1 MGVSANRVDLTPPVG
16 AGAGLPL
23 SFVWADDLTNA
34 GGAGTEGYALFDT
47 NLWQPS
53 GTQVTAPSVPLTV
66 GGSSTSN
73 AHTTQLNVDNLTAR
87 GLTTSIEGPRL
98 NFGTG
103 WLESGQAV
111 EDVGFG
117 RHSAGDKR
125 TFHPFV
131 TATISEAGRHV
142 DHPRALE
149 YLGSSAKARPAN
161 HSWNQPRHGDLK
173 RGIPSMDL
181 QIGSIID
188 SNPATTIG
196 TVEAFTHR
204 SVVDLPSNGLGL
216 TYGDAHNSAYLSSLW
231 SAPVAFV
238 PPEAGLGEGQAL
250 NDDALSFSAHWGVN
264 MQVQQ
269 ECLEEGQ
276 PISAPIGTPVTEQN
290 IGGSWQPNPPKATD
304 SMPLPAT
311 TAQTILV
318 SDIHTETGVTG
329 TIENIYPLGRVDLGN
344 HAVADSCG
352 LIGYEGTI
360 TATAFTSVSRNSNP
374 PFAQAPPASPLIP
387 DTAWNEDGAGL
398 FSAINIQVSSGISMR
413 RNGMAFAGQIGW
425 TPLFRYASDDSF
437 VEPMTEGMSTTGIR
451 KAYKGSTYT
460 QNANRTLFHTGRCLH
475 NDDGG
480 PLTNLSQSDFQTA
493 PLYPQFLSHT
503 SVQTT
508 SKGPT
513 RFILGDT
520 HSTGAW
526 TATMN
531 MSQDF
536 MKDKVVTKVKVVPS
550 LIGTVDVE
558 MPATT
563 TAPAGVFKKPIV
575 DYHVLVSLAPA
586 TRINATV
593 NLTRDKIGDPT
604 QRNFPQGKRLSA
616 TMDLE
621 DEACEIYHAVFRINP
636 AEIERVYFE
645 ASDIA
650 AVGYTLDQRSG
661 EHSFMPRHDAVNG
674 GWGLHQMTPFRPLAN
689 TSWAQ
694 VPLLCG
700 AIEAGGFYQRGG
712 ISHLWDADVYGKQL
726 FVGADMI
733 DASHFNA
740 QTWGNGQVWPD
751 GDDQLG
757 YPRGCELMV
766 FKYDPSTDPYHTV
779 KDTTPTDNPLYDA
792 AFAAGKTAWIT
803 SYQASPFA
811 AIGFS
816 RRQWEGW
823 QIHDWVF
830 PQIEQMRYL
839 GREDKAA
846 ALHPRHSLNP
856 SGDPMF
862 HPTLHCSALRFMD
875 DGRAMMAAVHR
886 DYIGSSEEY
895 PSSDIQYPFNPDS
908 GSGSGCPA
916 GYYRSGDQCIPI
928 TSGDNPNT
936 ETEHVDPITGEL
948 IDGPPPAPS
957 NGSGQ
962 GYQGGG
968 DNFSLTPSWSRL
980 QANTS
985 GRSLVLMWSDAKAQG
1000 GKAVGGRAMFEAR
1013 KVRVDGED
1021 YYTQN
1026 WTGADT
1032 WWSGSRISYW
1042 YQESGQRAIP
1052 ITYGSYPEVRMSY
1065 ANLPRC
1071 LPHLMTT
1078 GVVDGYPMLQPI
1090 DRVSTQV
1097 NLKTRSGVSTWA
1109 QDRFDFLVRTRFVAT
1124 TIGFSDY
1131 GAAANPHQEMGYA
1144 GWSFPRFLYDPIGFG
1159 NNTVFFSDDPEA
1171 AGVASGAAITPA
1183 AQSLWK
1189 NFGTSNVT
1197 LGHMQGPMS
1206 VMGHQG
1212 PLHYGVASSHHPFK
1226 VDRVWKSVHGGV
1238 GYDIPLHLLAP
1249 AEVAVRAR
1257 AGGRNSLDLEME
1269 TPFHRTDILHLT
1281 GAEQFNTGFDLG
1293 GKATPA
1299 SARTV
1304 LGQYHLRTNLWDD
1317 ASRLEQSNALI
1328 GGLLA
1333 TDRVRGPIVS
1343 GSGLE
1348 AFWNDH
1354 PTEHFHAG
1362 AVPIMPNNDYDLS
1375 DIENNRYAPAIL
1387 GRIDEISDL
1396 DYVAVAEQLQSSV
1409 DVHVSGAVRPMW
1421 DSGSIISARGTGA
1434 RDSVTAQAA
1443 QVRSEMDGEVVP
1455 TSSTQVDNGMGKG
1468 QRMLRTDDGT
1478 LHSFQIERS
1487 AKNAAERTN
1496 PVFTHYTKPLF
1507 SDLFW
1512 NRKAMQLNPSLADYG
1527 GEDECGPTAA
1537 PNSVLYSAAYAAD
1550 STGTIHAVIDMDYN
1564 GNRLLYYAYA
1574 ERELESYN
1582 PHPVYKWDWSTH
1594 APATISNADY
1604 DLRQPTLVC
1613 DANDR
1618 LHLAVRMVSDQ
1629 SHIVYTTKLAGEAW
1643 TALPAVQTDPADWT
1657 DTRWS
1662 KVNKSVS
1669 GTPTAS
1675 ENAANGTSHAVRH
1688 CDAPKVCLTGRNIP
1702 IVYYR
1707 GSMLADAGVFGDR
1720 ANAAIYVNTGRSV
1733 AGGLDPSGRFTFNH
1747 EQAMHCVG
1755 VQNAAQYPTSGVIYY
1770 DAIID
1775 ERDRSFVTV
1784 IKGDNGRTTLVNSF
1798 NSAKPLVGQRTDA
1811 NGLGVTKALFI
1822 PKNPLVRP
1830 DYKHITMT
1838 TNGKGEIHMVLGFRL
1853 SGTNNIQGV
1862 YAGRVYRDGV
1872 TESTIAPLQ
1881 WGATPANDDTASPP
1895 AGLTVDGGY
1904 DQVPVAS
1911 NYEWPTGGTNLTP
1924 LSGPITHF
1932 MEVWMP
1938 TFEFS
1943 QDPTEADEVI
1953 RSVNIR
1959 WLSVPSM
1966 TYDATTGW
1974 SPVGSA
1980 QSLNGQEDFTH
1991 TNPQMRYQRFWGFSA
2006 GELDLQWMTNESSW
2020 QTSPHGASHLY
2031 FPYSGG
2037 SFTTVGEGE
2046 TSGAGIA
2053 GWPL

>member
-34 GGAGTEGYALFDT
+34 GGAGTEKYALFDT
-47 NLWQPS
+47 SLWQPS
-53 GTQVTAPSVPLTV
+53 GTSVTAPSVPLV
-66 GGSSTSN
+66 IGGSTAST
-73 AHTTQLNVDNLTAR
+73 AHTTQLVVDNLTAR

-117 RHSAGDKR
+117 RHNVADKR

-142 DHPRALE
+142 DHPRVLDNPNMA
-149 YLGSSAKARPAN
+149 GAAKARPAN
-161 HSWNQPRHGDLK
+161 HSWNQPRDYPAELK
-173 RGIPSMDL
+173 KGIPSMDL

-188 SNPATTIG
+188 ANPATSIG
-196 TVEAFTHR
+196 TVESFTHR

-238 PPEAGLGEGQAL
+238 PPEAGLAEGQGF

-269 ECLEEGQ
+269 EVLNIGQ
-276 PISAPIGTPVTEQN
+276 AVSAPAGTPEANQA
-290 IGGSWQPNPPKATD
+290 GSGAWTPSPPKSGA

-352 LIGYEGTI
+352 LIGYEGII

-374 PFAQAPPASPLIP
+374 PFAQAPPASPLVP

-398 FSAINIQVSSGISMR
+398 FSAINIQVSSGLAMR
-413 RNGMAFAGQIGW
+413 RNGMGYNNQSTW
-425 TPLFRYASDDSF
+425 TDVFRYASDDSF
-437 VEPMTEGMSTTGIR
+437 VEPMTEGMSTTGKR

-460 QNANRTLFHTGRCLH
+460 ENANRTLFHTGRAIH
-475 NDDGG
+475 TNDGG
-480 PLTNLSQSDFQTA
+480 PITNLSQSSYQRG
-493 PLYPQFLSHT
+493 PLYPANPLKQR
-503 SVQTT
+503 VATT
-508 SKGPT
+508 TKGPT
-513 RFILGDT
+513 RYILGDT
-520 HSTGAW
+520 HSSGAW
-526 TATMN
+526 TATLN

-536 MKDKVVTKVKVVPS
+536 MKDKIVTKVKVVPA
-550 LIGTVDVE
+550 LIGTVDVQI
-558 MPATT
+558 PAH
-563 TAPAGVFKKPIV
+563 ASASAEVFKKPIV

-593 NLTRDKIGDPT
+593 NLTRDRIGDPT

-636 AEIERVYFE
+636 AQIERVYFDL
-645 ASDIA
+645 SDIGG
-650 AVGYTLDQRSG
+650 VEYTAQQRDG
-661 EHSFMPRHDAVNG
+661 QNSFMPRHDAENG

-740 QTWGNGQVWPD
+740 ETWGNGQVWAD
-751 GDDQLG
+751 GDNDLL

-766 FKYDPSTDPYHTV
+766 YKYDPATDPYYTV
-779 KDTTPTDNPLYDA
+779 SDTTPTDNPLYDT
-792 AFAAGKTAWIT
+792 AFVAGKSAWIT
-803 SYQASPFA
+803 SYQAASFA
-811 AIGFS
+811 VTGNK
-816 RRQWEGW
+816 RKQYDGW

-856 SGDPMF
+856 SGDPMY

-895 PSSDIQYPFNPDS
+895 PSSDINYPFNPDS

-936 ETEHVDPITGEL
+936 ETEHVDPITGEV
-948 IDGPPPAPS
+948 IDGPPPPPS

-980 QANTS
+980 EANTS
-985 GRSLVLMWSDAKAQG
+985 GRSLVLLWSDAKAQG
-1000 GKAVGGRAMFEAR
+1000 GKAKGGRAMFEAR
-1013 KVRVDGED
+1013 KIRVDGEE

-1026 WTGADT
+1026 WTDSDT
-1032 WWSGSRISYW
+1032 WWSGSRIAYW

-1065 ANLPRC
+1065 AHLPRC
-1071 LPHLMTT
+1071 LPHLMLT

-1090 DRVSTQV
+1090 DRVSSQV
-1097 NLKTRSGVSTWA
+1097 NLKTRTGVSTWA
-1109 QDRFDFLVRTRFVAT
+1109 QDRYDFLVRTRFVAT

-1159 NNTVFFSDDPEA
+1159 NNTVFFSDDPA
-1171 AGVASGAAITPA
+1171 VNSGTGAITPE
-1183 AQSLWK
+1183 AQSPWS

-1212 PLHYGVASSHHPFK
+1212 PLHYGIASSHHPFK
-1226 VDRVWKSVHGGV
+1226 VDRTWKSVHGGV

-1269 TPFHRTDILHLT
+1269 TPFHRTDTLHLT
-1281 GAEQFNTGFDLG
+1281 GATEFNTGFDLG
-1293 GKATPA
+1293 GKATPDA
-1299 SARTV
+1299 SRSV

-1317 ASRLEQSNALI
+1317 ASRAEGANAKI

-1362 AVPIMPNNDYDLS
+1362 AIPIMPNSDYSIS
-1375 DIENNRYAPAIL
+1375 DIESNRYAPAVL

-1409 DVHVSGAVRPMW
+1409 DVHVSGSVRPMW

-1434 RDSVTAQAA
+1434 RDSVSAQAS
-1443 QVRSEMDGEVVP
+1443 QVRSEMDGQVIA
-1455 TSSTQVDNGMGKG
+1455 TSASSKDNGMGKG

-1487 AKNAAERTN
+1487 GKPVVRTN
-1496 PVFTHYTKPLF
+1496 PVFCHYTKPLF
-1507 SDLFW
+1507 NDLFW
-1512 NRKAMQLNPSLADYG
+1512 NRKSMSVAPSIAGYDCM
-1527 GEDECGPTAA
+1527 DECGPTA
-1537 PNSVLYSAAYAAD
+1537 SSSQMLQSAAYAAD
-1550 STGTIHAVIDMDYN
+1550 SEGTIHAIINIDEVLFYT
-1564 GNRLLYYAYA
+1564 YAK
-1574 ERELESYN
+1574 RVLVSYN
-1582 PHPVYKWDWSTH
+1582 PHPVYEWDWSQHT
-1594 APATISNADY
+1594 AVAVSASGY
-1604 DLRQPTLVC
+1604 DLRQPSLVC
-1613 DANDR
+1613 DGNDR
-1618 LHLAVRMVSDQ
+1618 LHLACRMVADQ
-1629 SHIVYTTKLAGEAW
+1629 SHIIYTTKLAGEDW
-1643 TALPAVQTDPADWT
+1643 TPMPAFVNDPADWL

-1669 GTPTAS
+1669 STPTAS
-1675 ENAANGTSHAVRH
+1675 ENAADGTSHAVRH
-1688 CDAPKVCLTGRNIP
+1688 CDAPKVCLTGGNVP

-1707 GSMLADAGVFGDR
+1707 GSMLADSAVFGDR

-1747 EQAMHCVG
+1747 ANAMHCVG
-1755 VQNAAQYPTSGVIYY
+1755 VQNASQYPASGVIYY
-1770 DAIID
+1770 DAVID

-1784 IKGDNGRTTLVNSF
+1784 IKSDNGRTTLVNSF
-1798 NSAKPLVGQRTDA
+1798 NPSRPLIDQRTDA

-1822 PKNPLVRP
+1822 PKNIMVRP

-1853 SGTNNIQGV
+1853 SGVGNIQSV

-1881 WGATPANDDTASPP
+1881 WGATPANDDTQSPP

-1904 DQVPVAS
+1904 DPIPVPL

-1943 QDPTEADEVI
+1943 QDPSEADEVI

-1966 TYDATTGW
+1966 TYHATTGW
-1974 SPVGSA
+1974 TPVGSA
-1980 QSLNGQEDFTH
+1980 QSLSGQEDFTH
-1991 TNPQMRYQRFWGFSA
+1991 TNPQLRYQRFWGFSA

-2020 QTSPHGASHLY
+2020 QTSPHGASRLY
-2031 FPYSGG
+2031 FPYAGG